1 MKNCVYMKIAKT
13 VDYKIVCRRA
23 TTTRVSKA
31 NVFWI
36 LKLLLHNVI
45 CSTEGV
51 FIRSNFQQVARNLV

>member
-13 VDYKIVCRRA
+13 VGYKVVCRRA

-36 LKLLLHNVI
+36 LKLHSSTTLFVQRKVFLSVQISNKLLEI
-45 CSTEGV
+45 
-51 FIRSNFQQVARNLV
+51 